1 MFNAD
6 VLEESIKLTVLPS
19 PVGLNL
25 QDFAIKETFDMRLK
39 AMKDIENIGFML
51 KTEQPSKFAKIIY
64 ETQVNLLKS
73 SMKLT

>member
-25 QDFAIKETFDMRLK
+25 QDFPIKETFDMRLK

-51 KTEQPSKFAKIIY
+51 KTEQPSEFAKIIY
-64 ETQVNLLKS
+64 EAHIVAKTS
-73 SMKLT
+73 